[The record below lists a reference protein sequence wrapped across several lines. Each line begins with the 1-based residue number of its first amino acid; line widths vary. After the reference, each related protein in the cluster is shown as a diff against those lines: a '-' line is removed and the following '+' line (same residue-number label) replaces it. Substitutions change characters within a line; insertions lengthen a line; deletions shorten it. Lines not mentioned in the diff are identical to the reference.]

1 MLRWMGSPIRLCEG
15 LSRRDILRVGGLGFA
30 HGLGLNQ
37 LFANDLAKSGSPSPK
52 AKNCILL
59 VLTGGVPQHST
70 WDPKPDTPPEVR
82 GAYAPIATNV
92 PGIFYSELMHRTAR
106 HADKLCVLRAVSTDD
121 NAHSSSAYYMLNG
134 RPHAPKNFENAKP
147 GAQNDFPSLG
157 GVVMST
163 RRKSQ
168 RGLSGL
174 PPAVTLPQRVAN
186 TDGSVWPGQDGGF
199 MGRTSDPWLVNFDA
213 RLANPQIAE
222 LQLDTG
228 LEPHRAGRRR
238 DLLDQI
244 ARLVDSK
251 IEVADSFDPNTS
263 RAWELM
269 MQPQSRQAFDLSLES
284 DATRDLYGRSPFG
297 QSVLMS
303 RRLVEAGVRLV
314 QVNWF
319 RGQDE
324 PDQNP
329 VWDSHRDE
337 TNRLK
342 NVLVPPTDQALAA
355 LLGDLESRGLLEE
368 TLVAVISEFG
378 RSPRL
383 DGGGGRGHWG
393 HVFSVALA
401 GGGIKGGMVHG
412 ASDSMAAWPK
422 DGRVSPEDLHATIL
436 TLMGIAPE
444 TELVDP
450 LGRPF
455 MLSRGEVIRPIIS

>member
-1 MLRWMGSPIRLCEG
+1 MLRWMGPPIRLCEG
-15 LSRRDILRVGGLGFA
+15 LSRRDILRVGGM
-30 HGLGLNQ
+30 GLGGGLDLNQ
-37 LFANDLAKSGSPSPK
+37 IFANDQAKGFGGTSPK

-59 VLTGGVPQHST
+59 VLTGGVPQQST
-70 WDPKPDTPPEVR
+70 WDPKPDTPAEVR
-82 GAYAPIATNV
+82 GAFAPISTNV
-92 PGIFYSELMHRTAR
+92 PGIFFSELMSKTAR
-106 HADKLCVLRAVSTDD
+106 HADKLCILRAMSTDD

-147 GAQNDFPSLG
+147 GSPNDFPSLG
-157 GVVMST
+157 GMIMST
-163 RRKSQ
+163 S
-168 RGLSGL
+168 RGRHLGQAL

-199 MGRTSDPWLVNFDA
+199 MGRTNDPWLVNFDA
-213 RLANPQIAE
+213 RLPMPSVTE
-222 LQLDTG
+222 LQLDSG
-228 LEPHRAGRRR
+228 LEPHRAGLRRA
-238 DLLDQI
+238 LLDQMT
-244 ARLVDSK
+244 RLVDSK
-251 IEVADSFDPNTS
+251 ALDAAISDPNTA

-269 MQPQSRQAFDLSLES
+269 TQPRARQAFDLGLES
-284 DATRDLYGRSPFG
+284 DQMRDLYGRSPFG

-342 NVLVPPTDQALAA
+342 NVLVPPTDQAVAA
-355 LLGDLESRGLLEE
+355 LIGDLHSRGLLEE

-378 RSPRL
+378 RSPRI
-383 DGGGGRGHWG
+383 DSGGGRNHWG

-412 ASDSMAAWPK
+412 ASDNLAAWPK
-422 DGRVSPEDLHATIL
+422 DGRVSPEDLHSTIL

-444 TELVDP
+444 TELIDP
-450 LGRPF
+450 LGRPYT
-455 MLSRGEVIRPIIS
+455 LSRGTPIQSIIS

>member
-37 LFANDLAKSGSPSPK
+37 LLANDLAKSGSPSPK

-147 GAQNDFPSLG
+147 GAPNDFPSLG
-157 GVVMST
+157 GVVMSA

-168 RGLSGL
+168 GGINAL

>member
-1 MLRWMGSPIRLCEG
+1 
-15 LSRRDILRVGGLGFA
+15 
-30 HGLGLNQ
+30 
-37 LFANDLAKSGSPSPK
+37 
-52 AKNCILL
+52 
-59 VLTGGVPQHST
+59 
-70 WDPKPDTPPEVR
+70 
-82 GAYAPIATNV
+82 
-92 PGIFYSELMHRTAR
+92 
-106 HADKLCVLRAVSTDD
+106 
-121 NAHSSSAYYMLNG
+121 
-134 RPHAPKNFENAKP
+134 
-147 GAQNDFPSLG
+147 
-157 GVVMST
+157 
-163 RRKSQ
+163 
-168 RGLSGL
+168 
-174 PPAVTLPQRVAN
+174 
-186 TDGSVWPGQDGGF
+186 
-199 MGRTSDPWLVNFDA
+199 
-213 RLANPQIAE
+213 
-222 LQLDTG
+222 
-228 LEPHRAGRRR
+228 
-238 DLLDQI
+238 
-244 ARLVDSK
+244 
-251 IEVADSFDPNTS
+251 
-263 RAWELM
+263 
-269 MQPQSRQAFDLSLES
+269 
-284 DATRDLYGRSPFG
+284 
-297 QSVLMS
+297 
-303 RRLVEAGVRLV
+303 VEAGVRLV

-436 TLMGIAPE
+436 TQMGIAPE

-455 MLSRGEVIRPIIS
+455 MLSRGELIRSIIS